1 MSDNEII
8 LDSPTDKVLA
18 EFPPSE
24 ENELKDPTTDAPE
37 LQEDPMAPNLNPE
50 EIEVADPELA
60 EEVQDERV
68 EEIKGKEAEAE
79 AEEEEANEIEE
90 YEIQED
96 PAEVDPELE
105 ARTLKSHQITL
116 QELKEEIGRLN
127 RQLDQRSKEPCK
139 EATEEEVFKL
149 KCLCKYSKQE
159 VSDLNAKLEE
169 IRVNTEKTMKNI
181 ETLGANSFSEE
192 VSLETIEDLNRKIK
206 ALEEEYA
213 DLCKSSNEISITD
226 LDKILVPE
234 PNPKLVNEFFV
245 NVQKRLGSLEA
256 ENLAL
261 SNTLKKSNQET
272 LKLKEKCDKAAAR
285 YKSNDELKNKLKT
298 LETYYTKYC
307 KIEIGLQNDL
317 QKAEEDFAIHHQS
330 PENKFDA
337 ETAQKMLSEIE
348 ALVKTDTDEI
358 QRLEFEKQEKEHML
372 KAARAYGI
380 QRSKTS
386 NKLRA
391 DMELLGLVLIEKEQ
405 GVLKIKK
412 EIEELKWKQVQAEI
426 EIKELNDKKI
436 QL

>member
-1 MSDNEII
+1 MSDTEKM
-8 LDSPTDKVLA
+8 LGSPNDEVLA
-18 EFPPSE
+18 ESPPRKMSE
-24 ENELKDPTTDAPE
+24 PNEPTSDVPE
-37 LQEDPMAPNLNPE
+37 AREDPNPFKLSPE
-50 EIEVADPELA
+50 EAEAADPEFA
-60 EEVQDERV
+60 EEIQYEN
-68 EEIKGKEAEAE
+68 
-79 AEEEEANEIEE
+79 AEEAKDEEANEIEE
-90 YEIQED
+90 YEIS
-96 PAEVDPELE
+96 AEVDPEEE

-127 RQLDQRSKEPCK
+127 RQLDQRSKVPCK

-159 VSDLNAKLEE
+159 VSELNAKLEE
-169 IRVNTEKTMKNI
+169 IKINTEKTMKSI
-181 ETLGANSFSEE
+181 ETLGANSFDED
-192 VSLETIEDLNRKIK
+192 VSLETIEDLNKKIK
-206 ALEEEYA
+206 NLEEEYA
-213 DLCKSSNEISITD
+213 ELCKSSNEINIAD

-234 PNPKLVNEFFV
+234 PNPKLVNEFYV
-245 NVQKRLGSLEA
+245 NVQKRLGNLEA

-285 YKSNDELKNKLKT
+285 YRSNDELKNRLRT
-298 LETYYTKYC
+298 METDYAKYC
-307 KIEIGLQNDL
+307 RIEIGLENDL
-317 QKAEEDFAIHHQS
+317 QKAEEEFSIHHNC

-348 ALVKTDTDEI
+348 ALVSSDNDEV

-372 KAARAYGI
+372 RAARAYGI

-405 GVLKIKK
+405 AIMKIKK
-412 EIEELKWKQVQAEI
+412 EIDELKWKQVKAEV